1 MIQIKIDISILGA
14 SDIKQVGIT
23 VSMANAINVE
33 SMDVDTTNVYT
44 TSMDTN
50 TPINTNIP
58 INTNTPM
65 DIDIQYTP
73 NIPVDMEIDTI

>member
-33 SMDVDTTNVYT
+33 AMDVDTTN
-44 TSMDTN
+44 MD
-50 TPINTNIP
+50 TNIP

-73 NIPVDMEIDTI
+73 NIPVDMEIDPI